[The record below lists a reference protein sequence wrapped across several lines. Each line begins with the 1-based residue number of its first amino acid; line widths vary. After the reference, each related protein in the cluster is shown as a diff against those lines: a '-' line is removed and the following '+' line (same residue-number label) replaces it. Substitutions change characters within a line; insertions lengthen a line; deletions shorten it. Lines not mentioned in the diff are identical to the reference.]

1 LGDCLLKRSMKAK
14 DVLGCV
20 GTTTVLL
27 LSSAYIPL
35 AGSLFSLITPLPI
48 LYYSTKLGL
57 DQGVKLVGITVLF
70 VGLLAAMTRTIHLL
84 FMSIEFSLMGLIVS
98 ELFRKN
104 LSIGYTVLLGTGVML
119 LIGFVVLAIAGLSR
133 NKTPMEVVLAY
144 LQGSLD
150 YTVLVYQGTGGG
162 EVNPLRARQ
171 YVQLLTHIL
180 MKIYPALTTV
190 GTGFV
195 VWFNVVVSKPLFR
208 AGKLQYPQF
217 GPMDRW
223 AAPEHLIWGV
233 IAAGF
238 CLFLPV
244 SQIRFVAVNVMIV
257 LLAVY
262 FFHGLSIL
270 LFFLSKYR
278 VPLWIRLG
286 VYALIVFQQI
296 FAIVIV
302 GAGLFDQ
309 WVDFRRIRP
318 RKIM

>member
-1 LGDCLLKRSMKAK
+1 MKAK

-27 LSSAYIPL
+27 LASAYVPL
-35 AGSLFSLITPLPI
+35 VGSLFSILTPLPI

-57 DQGVKLVGITVLF
+57 DQGVKLVGITVLL
-70 VGLLAAMTRTIHLL
+70 VGFLAALTRTIHLL
-84 FMSIEFSLMGLIVS
+84 FMCIELSLLGLIVS

-104 LSIGYTVLLGTGVML
+104 MSIGYTVLLGTGLML
-119 LIGFVVLAIAGLSR
+119 LIGFVVLAVAGLSR
-133 NKTPMEVVLAY
+133 NKTPMEMVLAY
-144 LQGSLD
+144 LQGSLNH
-150 YTVLVYQGTGGG
+150 TVQMYQGTGG
-162 EVNPLRARQ
+162 EEENPLRVQQ
-171 YVQLLTHIL
+171 YVQLVIDIL
-180 MKIYPALTTV
+180 MKIYPALTV
-190 GTGFV
+190 IGTGFV
-195 VWFNVVVSKPLFR
+195 VWFNVVVSRPLFR
-208 AGKLQYPQF
+208 ARKLPYPQF

-238 CLFLPV
+238 CLFLPLP
-244 SQIRFVAVNVMIV
+244 QIRLVGVNVIIV
-257 LLAVY
+257 LLTIY

-278 VPLWIRLG
+278 MPLWIRAG
-286 VYALIVFQQI
+286 VYALIAFQQI

-318 RKIM
+318 RKIR

>member
-1 LGDCLLKRSMKAK
+1 LGDCLFKRSMKAK

-27 LSSAYIPL
+27 LASAYIPL
-35 AGSLFSLITPLPI
+35 VGSFFSLLTPLPI

-57 DQGVKLVGITVLF
+57 DQGIKLVGITVLF
-70 VGLLAAMTRTIHLL
+70 VGLLAAMTRTILLL
-84 FMSIEFSLMGLIVS
+84 FTSIEFSLMGLIMS
-98 ELFRKN
+98 ELFRRN
-104 LSIGYTVLLGTGVML
+104 LSIGYTVLLGTGLML

-144 LQGSLD
+144 LKGSLD
-150 YTVLVYQGTGGG
+150 YTVQLYQGTGEG
-162 EVNPLRARQ
+162 EVDPARARQ
-171 YVQLLTHIL
+171 YVQLLTDIL

-195 VWFNVVVSKPLFR
+195 VWFTVVVSKPLFR
-208 AGKLQYPQF
+208 AGKLRYPQF
-217 GPMDRW
+217 GPMNRW
-223 AAPEHLIWGV
+223 SAPEHLIWGV

-238 CLFLPV
+238 CLFLPLPQV
-244 SQIRFVAVNVMIV
+244 KFAAVNVMIV

-262 FFHGLSIL
+262 FFNGLSIL

-278 VPLWIRLG
+278 VPLWIRVG

-296 FAIVIV
+296 FALVII

-309 WVDFRRIRP
+309 WVDFRRIHP
-318 RKIM
+318 RKTT